1 MDYKR
6 HPTGNPRVIWPVV
19 CETCGRIVMIWF
31 GVGRCGCTP
40 EHSHLVELERQVR
53 ERQQG

>member
-6 HPTGNPRVIWPVV
+6 HETGNPRVIWPVV

-31 GVGRCGCTP
+31 GVERCGCTP
-40 EHSHLVELERQVR
+40 EHSHLDEIERQVR
-53 ERQQG
+53 ERQGG